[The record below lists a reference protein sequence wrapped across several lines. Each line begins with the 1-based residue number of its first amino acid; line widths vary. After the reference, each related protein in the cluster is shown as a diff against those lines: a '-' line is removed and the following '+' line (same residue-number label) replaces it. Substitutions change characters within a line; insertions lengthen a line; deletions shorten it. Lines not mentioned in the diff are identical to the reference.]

1 MHENGVDGEEIG
13 VLMRNL
19 ERRTQEMAAKLEDTL
34 LLITADHGH
43 INNHHVEILRYP
55 EIADCLVR
63 MPSMELRA
71 ANLFVKK
78 GMEKQLEAA
87 FAKHFPED
95 FLLLSKEEVLKQQLL
110 GTGENHPMLDSMLG
124 DYLAI
129 GTGDIGIAHNAPEHN
144 GNHAGITPE
153 EMTIPLIAVKK

>member
-1 MHENGVDGEEIG
+1 
-13 VLMRNL
+13 
-19 ERRTQEMAAKLEDTL
+19 
-34 LLITADHGH
+34 
-43 INNHHVEILRYP
+43 
-55 EIADCLVR
+55 
-63 MPSMELRA
+63 
-71 ANLFVKK
+71 
-78 GMEKQLEAA
+78 MEKQLEAA
-87 FAKHFPED
+87 FAKYFPEE

-129 GTGDIGIAHNAPEHN
+129 GTGDIGIAHNTPEHK